1 MVKAINLCYVYFTT
15 LKKQQHLSPT
25 PVENGS
31 WIEGGSQALFLL
43 HLLALLQGAS
53 GWVL

>member
-1 MVKAINLCYVYFTT
+1 MLCIFYHIKKTT
-15 LKKQQHLSPT
+15 KQKNLSPT